1 MAEDLAS
8 AAPGVAV
15 PGQVSARAWV
25 EYRSKIGAYPSAMW
39 ATWIM
44 AGAVLAGELSLENPP
59 PAHSYRQHEHHNTGV
74 VYSRLLDP
82 RWSEVGHL
90 KEQAEFLT
98 KRTQLGRAQAPP
110 TSSDPPDDE
119 TTTPAPRRR
128 RQTGKDA

>member
-1 MAEDLAS
+1 MSIDKGSFVLAS
-8 AAPGVAV
+8 
-15 PGQVSARAWV
+15 
-25 EYRSKIGAYPSAMW
+25 
-39 ATWIM
+39 
-44 AGAVLAGELSLENPP
+44 ELSLENPP
-59 PAHSYRQHEHHNTGV
+59 PAHSYRQHEHHNTGI

-82 RWSEVGHL
+82 RWSEVAIGHL